1 MAGFVPNGKVRC
13 SSRFSSVLQVSNASE
28 YVSKKG
34 MKSAGGCRRG
44 TKKSRQLEPVHNN
57 VAVTISDEAT
67 SALLLQSH
75 IRLQRRSCIQD
86 GDGDLLSNSMED
98 TRQFP
103 KNDMTF
109 PSNLALLSI
118 SATHG
123 PSLVS

>member
-34 MKSAGGCRRG
+34 MK
-44 TKKSRQLEPVHNN
+44 TVQLEPVHNN